1 MKLFS
6 SEEDSWGKCLE
17 KMLQYI
23 THTDEEK
30 KTSDNLVDPDIG
42 LGTLWAE
49 SHTLHY
55 RGRASTG
62 MGTTPII

>member
-17 KMLQYI
+17 KMLEYI

-30 KTSDNLVDPDIG
+30 KTLANLVDPDIG
-42 LGTLWAE
+42 LGASWAE
-49 SHTLHY
+49 SHRLHY
-55 RGRASTG
+55 RG
-62 MGTTPII
+62 